1 MRPLALLVVAVIAAG
16 CCRDIAED
24 LDPADPD
31 GRDQPPTPSASDVD
45 LGEAAYPPDN
55 AATPASYRWWVP
67 KLDPK
72 NYRVGYR
79 LADVNA
85 TSIRQAYHRWA
96 DSVGHQRINDSRFRW
111 RPPRRCLDGLHCV
124 YEQLDDG
131 STDAVLPIADRF
143 IARAE
148 AQKLD
153 SLDAA
158 SLAITFVQEITY
170 RIPKEEP
177 FGVKPPS
184 LVVKEEDGD
193 CDSKTLLA
201 HMILRELGI
210 ESVLV
215 SSEAHRHTMLGVA
228 LPSGGTTFTH
238 RGRRYAFVEMTA
250 KRAPIGYIDPRLLR
264 PNDWRV
270 VTMRYKT
277 KTPRPDKP
285 PPPTKA
291 PAPTTPSPN
300 RPQPDAPKKK
310 PVPSVV
316 DIIKGG
322 PIQID
327 R

>member
-1 MRPLALLVVAVIAAG
+1 MLKLAPFIVVALVATG
-16 CCRDIAED
+16 CCRDLAED
-24 LDPADPD
+24 LDPRDPD
-31 GRDQPPTPSASDVD
+31 GRDAPPPSTSDEVD
-45 LGEAAYPPDN
+45 LGEAAFPPEN
-55 AATPASYRWWVP
+55 PAALSAYRWWVP
-67 KLDPK
+67 KLSPR

-79 LADVNA
+79 LADPNA
-85 TSIRQAYHRWA
+85 SQIRKAYHGWA
-96 DSVGHQRINDSRFRW
+96 NSVGHQRINENRFRW
-111 RPPRRCLDGLHCV
+111 RPPRRCINGLHCV

-143 IARAE
+143 IARAKQ
-148 AQKLD
+148 QKLD
-153 SLDAA
+153 SLQAA

-184 LVVKEEDGD
+184 LVVKERDGD

-215 SSEAHRHTMLGVA
+215 SSDAHRHTMLGLA
-228 LPSGGTTFTH
+228 LPSAGTTFTH

-264 PNDWRV
+264 PNDWHV
-270 VTMRYKT
+270 VTMRYKG
-277 KTPRPDKP
+277 KTPRAEGAPEPPTPKSPTPKP
-285 PPPTKA
+285 P
-291 PAPTTPSPN
+291 S
-300 RPQPDAPKKK
+300 KKK
-310 PVPSVV
+310 PPPSVV

-322 PIQID
+322 PIEID